1 MDQVRESIGI
11 LGEALGL
18 LGGIL
23 SFLGATG
30 IVLFVLSLIL
40 LAIVGAFSPL
50 PKMINYVAIVV
61 LVTALA
67 MFGIEGFGELPGRV
81 EALRGYL
88 IVMLSPVVGVFLLKA
103 VIGALFRRR
112 SETDQLREAV
122 TELTEQV
129 AQLRRDRKSERSEA
143 MLTIEAKA
151 EEPKLLRRLDRTS

>member
-1 MDQVRESIGI
+1 MRESIDI

-18 LGGIL
+18 LGGLL

-40 LAIVGAFSPL
+40 MALVGAFSPL
-50 PKMINYVAIVV
+50 PKMLNYVAIVV

-67 MFGIEGFGELPGRV
+67 MFGIDGFGELPGRV

-103 VIGALFRRR
+103 LIGALFRRR
-112 SETDQLREAV
+112 SETEQLKDAV

-129 AQLRRDRKSERSEA
+129 AQLRRDRKADRGEA
-143 MLTIEAKA
+143 RLTIEAKA
-151 EEPKLLRRLDRTS
+151 KEPKLLRRLHRSA